1 MSASVTPLGV
11 HHVSIN
17 VRNAPES
24 IEFYTEVLGLTMRSD
39 RPDFSFGGAWLD
51 LGEQQVHLL
60 EIDVPDD
67 LGQHFA
73 IQVADLDGAVA
84 DLRSR
89 GVDVTEPSA
98 VGTGRQS
105 FLHDP
110 SGNRIE
116 LHQPRVSTGV

>member
-1 MSASVTPLGV
+1 MIEPLGV
-11 HHVSIN
+11 HHVSLN
-17 VRNAPES
+17 VRDTAES
-24 IEFYTEVLGLTMRSD
+24 VAFYTGALGLTVRDD

-67 LGQHFA
+67 VGQHFA
-73 IQVADLDGAVA
+73 IQVSDLAGAV
-84 DLRSR
+84 DELRSK
-89 GVDVTEPSA
+89 GVAVTEPSV
-98 VGTGRQS
+98 VGTGQQS

-116 LHQPRVSTGV
+116 LHQPAT